1 MPNNNSVSE
10 FVGEFVFEF
19 PIFNATRSAFLPA
32 SMESIPRLGPT
43 VLSSNT
49 LIGAGRDPALK
60 RTAKSLAASG
70 AALKTIL
77 ILYVGLSAEST
88 IKGILLKYA
97 SEIAG

>member
-1 MPNNNSVSE
+1 MMLKIMAKSATIPNALYLIIINTITKIKPINN
-10 FVGEFVFEF
+10 
-19 PIFNATRSAFLPA
+19 AFLPA

-70 AALKTIL
+70 EKLPL
-77 ILYVGLSAEST
+77 MFP
-88 IKGILLKYA
+88 
-97 SEIAG
+97 

>member
-1 MPNNNSVSE
+1 MIINTITKIK
-10 FVGEFVFEF
+10 
-19 PIFNATRSAFLPA
+19 PITNAFLPA

-70 AALKTIL
+70 EKLPL
-77 ILYVGLSAEST
+77 MFP
-88 IKGILLKYA
+88 
-97 SEIAG
+97 